1 MKIRGEL
8 PCCRVKNGYRNGAY
22 KRSSDGQTIRRY
34 RCKTC
39 NKSFSSATRSPLKWQ
54 KKRHINHTL
63 MVILSHRCSLSGA
76 AQILKVNPKTVAKKL
91 SFLGE
96 VCRKRLEKDR
106 AQYSEIEHVQFDE
119 LQTIEHTKCKPLS
132 VAVAVAKKERKILGF
147 QVSKMP
153 ATGHLANIS
162 RKKYG
167 KRPDER
173 AKGMHQLF
181 DELSRLLRP
190 TTTFSSDEC
199 LFYNGVLRR
208 YFPKANYTQHKGK
221 KSCVAGQG
229 ELKKAVFDPI
239 FTVNHT
245 FAMMRDGI
253 SRLTRRTWN
262 TTKKIQGLID
272 HLNIYVW
279 MHNTQKTPLFGE

>member
-8 PCCRVKNGYRNGAY
+8 PCCRVKNGYRNGSY
-22 KRSSDGQTIRRY
+22 QRSSDGQTIRRF

-106 AQYSEIEHVQFDE
+106 AQYSGIEHVQFDE

-173 AKGMHQLF
+173 SKGMLQLF
-181 DELSRLLRP
+181 DGLSRLLRP
-190 TTTFSSDEC
+190 TASFSSDEC
-199 LFYNGVLRR
+199 LFYNGALRR
-208 YFPKANYTQHKGK
+208 YFPQANYTQHKGK

-279 MHNTQKTPLFGE
+279 MHNTQKTPVFAA

>member
-1 MKIRGEL
+1 
-8 PCCRVKNGYRNGAY
+8 
-22 KRSSDGQTIRRY
+22 
-34 RCKTC
+34 
-39 NKSFSSATRSPLKWQ
+39 
-54 KKRHINHTL
+54 
-63 MVILSHRCSLSGA
+63 MVIVSHRCSLSGA

-208 YFPKANYTQHKGK
+208 YFPQANYTQHKGK

-279 MHNTQKTPLFGE
+279 MHNTQKTPLFGA

>member
-8 PCCRVKNGYRNGAY
+8 PCCRVKNGYRNGVY
-22 KRSSDGQTIRRY
+22 QRSSDGQTIRRY

-96 VCRKRLEKDR
+96 VCRKRLAKDR

-173 AKGMHQLF
+173 SKGMHQLF
-181 DELSRLLRP
+181 DGLSRLLRP

-208 YFPKANYTQHKGK
+208 YFPQANYTQHKGK

>member
-8 PCCRVKNGYRNGAY
+8 PCCRVKNGYRNGSY

-63 MVILSHRCSLSGA
+63 MVIVSHRCSLSGA
-76 AQILKVNPKTVAKKL
+76 AQILKVNPKTVAKKV

-106 AQYSEIEHVQFDE
+106 AQYSGIEQVQFDE

-173 AKGMHQLF
+173 SKGMHQLF

-208 YFPKANYTQHKGK
+208 YFPQANYTQHKGK

-279 MHNTQKTPLFGE
+279 MHNTQKTPLFGA

>member
-8 PCCRVKNGYRNGAY
+8 PCCRVKNGYRNGVY
-22 KRSSDGQTIRRY
+22 QRSSDGQTIRRF

-63 MVILSHRCSLSGA
+63 MVIVSHRCSLSGA

-147 QVSKMP
+147 HVSKMP

-208 YFPKANYTQHKGK
+208 YFPQANYTQHKGK

>member
-8 PCCRVKNGYRNGAY
+8 PCCRVKNGYRNGVY
-22 KRSSDGQTIRRY
+22 QRSSDGQTIRRY

-173 AKGMHQLF
+173 SKGMHQLF
-181 DELSRLLRP
+181 DGLSRLLRP

-208 YFPKANYTQHKGK
+208 YFPQANYTQHKGK

>member
-22 KRSSDGQTIRRY
+22 KRSSDGQTIRRF

-54 KKRHINHTL
+54 KKRQINHTL

-106 AQYSEIEHVQFDE
+106 AQYSEVEHVQFDE

-153 ATGHLANIS
+153 ATG
-162 RKKYG
+162 
-167 KRPDER
+167 
-173 AKGMHQLF
+173 
-181 DELSRLLRP
+181 
-190 TTTFSSDEC
+190 C
-199 LFYNGVLRR
+199 
-208 YFPKANYTQHKGK
+208 
-221 KSCVAGQG
+221 
-229 ELKKAVFDPI
+229 
-239 FTVNHT
+239 
-245 FAMMRDGI
+245 
-253 SRLTRRTWN
+253 
-262 TTKKIQGLID
+262 
-272 HLNIYVW
+272 
-279 MHNTQKTPLFGE
+279 